1 MGQLETDTQLKLPC
15 NPGCNILSREQ
26 TVPVSS
32 DLAPPSTKLCLTFTD
47 RVGIVAD
54 IARILSEH
62 AISITAMEVEV
73 EPVSHGVQVYL
84 ALDIGRNAHK
94 WERAQITLATIPGL
108 QKSEL
113 IHSLPR
119 ERHEAW
125 LRLVLD
131 SISDGLL
138 AADDQGQLTLINR
151 AARTLF
157 GIEPT
162 SALGQAIEIL
172 PLGDSQLPEALAGRP
187 CLRVPRHH
195 VLDGYRSQFLA
206 TTLSIQDDT
215 GRIAGAVEIL
225 QDMTELRSLAQAII
239 HPEHEAFANIVG
251 ASPALQAPIR
261 LAQQVAPTDVIV
273 CLRGESGT
281 GKELFARA
289 IHNESGRTG
298 EFVAINCAALPS
310 ELLESEL
317 FGYTGG
323 AFTGAQ
329 REGKAGLFELAK
341 DGTLFL
347 DEIGELPP
355 GPQAKLLRVIQEGTL
370 RRIGGAQEIPVTARI
385 VTATGRNLEQMMAA
399 GEFRQDLF
407 YRINVFPILLPALR
421 ERKPDIAQLV
431 DHFLFRF
438 NSRLKRPPQWLTA
451 EALEK
456 LMHYEWPGNI
466 RELRNVM
473 ERAAILNVNQ
483 AITAASVLFSSE
495 LNRTIDPVRPAEFT
509 NESLPYQVACYEKNV
524 LINALREHRSIR
536 KTALRLGISH
546 TALLNKIKKHKID
559 LARL

>member
-1 MGQLETDTQLKLPC
+1 M
-15 NPGCNILSREQ
+15 SREQ
-26 TVPVSS
+26 TAPASP
-32 DLAPPSTKLCLTFTD
+32 DLASSSTKLCLTFTD

-73 EPVSHGVQVYL
+73 EPTSHEVRVYL
-84 ALDIGRNAHK
+84 ALDIGLNAPD
-94 WERAQITLATIPGL
+94 WEHAQQALVSIHNL
-108 QKSEL
+108 QKIEPV
-113 IHSLPR
+113 HSLPR

-138 AADDQGQLTLINR
+138 AADEQGQLTLINR
-151 AARTLF
+151 AARNLF
-157 GIEPT
+157 GLET
-162 SALGQAIEIL
+162 TAALGRPIDTLA
-172 PLGDSQLPEALAGRP
+172 LGNTQLPEALAGRP
-187 CLRVPRHH
+187 CLRVPHHH
-195 VLDGYRSQFLA
+195 VLDGHRSQFLS
-206 TTLSIQDDT
+206 TTLSIRDDI

-239 HPEHEAFANIVG
+239 QPEREAFANIVG
-251 ASPALQAPIR
+251 ASPALQTPIR

-289 IHNESGRTG
+289 IHSESGRTG

-317 FGYTGG
+317 FGYAGG

-370 RRIGGAQEIPVTARI
+370 RRVGGAREIPVTARI
-385 VTATGRNLEQMMAA
+385 ITATGRNLEQMMAA

-421 ERKPDIAQLV
+421 ERKADVAQLV

-438 NSRLKRPPQWLTA
+438 NSRLKRPPQWLTG

-456 LMHYEWPGNI
+456 LMHYDWPGNI

-473 ERAAILNVNQ
+473 ERAAILNVKQ
-483 AITAASVLFSSE
+483 AITAECVLFSSE
-495 LNRTIDPVRPAEFT
+495 LTRAIDPVRSAEST
-509 NESLPYQVACYEKNV
+509 HESLPDQVACYEKNL
-524 LINALREHRSIR
+524 LISALRDHHSIR
-536 KTALRLGISH
+536 KTALHLGISH
-546 TALLNKIKKHKID
+546 TAVLNKLKKYSID
-559 LARL
+559 PKRL

>member
-1 MGQLETDTQLKLPC
+1 M
-15 NPGCNILSREQ
+15 SREP
-26 TVPVSS
+26 TATASLDS
-32 DLAPPSTKLCLTFTD
+32 APSSTKLCLTFTD

-84 ALDIGRNAHK
+84 ALDLGQSAHQ
-94 WERAQITLATIPGL
+94 WQQAQSALSTIPGL
-108 QKSEL
+108 QKIESV
-113 IHSLPR
+113 HSLPR

-138 AADDQGQLTLINR
+138 AADEHGHLTLINR

-157 GIEPT
+157 GLET
-162 SALGQAIEIL
+162 TAALGQPIDTL
-172 PLGDSQLPEALAGRP
+172 TLGDTQLPEALAGRP

-195 VLDGYRSQFLA
+195 VFDGHRSQFLA
-206 TTLSIQDDT
+206 TTLSIRDDT

-225 QDMTELRSLAQAII
+225 QDMKELRSLAQAII

-251 ASPALQAPIR
+251 VSPALQAPIR
-261 LAQQVAPTDVIV
+261 LAQQVALTDVIV

-289 IHNESGRTG
+289 IHSESGRAG

-317 FGYTGG
+317 FGYAGG

-329 REGKAGLFELAK
+329 REGKAGLFELAN

-370 RRIGGAQEIPVTARI
+370 RRVGGAREIPVTARI
-385 VTATGRNLEQMMAA
+385 ITATSRHLEEMMAA
-399 GEFRQDLF
+399 GEFRRDLF

-421 ERKPDIAQLV
+421 ERREDIAQLV

-451 EALEK
+451 EALDK
-456 LMHYEWPGNI
+456 LMRYDWPGNI

-473 ERAAILNVNQ
+473 ERAAILSLNQ
-483 AITAASVLFSSE
+483 AIDAECVLFGSE
-495 LNRTIDPVRPAEFT
+495 LTRAFDVSEPAEPSQ
-509 NESLPYQVACYEKNV
+509 ESLPHQVAGYEKNL
-524 LINALREHRSIR
+524 LINALRDQRSIR
-536 KTALRLGISH
+536 KTAQRLGISH
-546 TALLNKIKKHKID
+546 TALLNKLKKHGID
-559 LARL
+559 PATL